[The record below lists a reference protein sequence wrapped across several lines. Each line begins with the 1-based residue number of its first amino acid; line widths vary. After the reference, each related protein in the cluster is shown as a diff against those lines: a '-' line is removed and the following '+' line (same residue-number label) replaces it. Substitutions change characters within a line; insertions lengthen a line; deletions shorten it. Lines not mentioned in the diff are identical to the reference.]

1 MKYVNF
7 LIAFVIYAIALIS
20 PMHAENDPNDTVFDV
35 LRGDYQ
41 RLAVA
46 QKFERVTP
54 DKRRRAVRARYEPD
68 PAILAMVDKVAD
80 ESGIP
85 RSIMRFHV
93 QKESGYDPRAR
104 NPKSTATGLLQ
115 LIKGSHEV
123 IAGRILTKEEH
134 FRLAMNP
141 EYNLRLGAAH
151 IKECMA
157 HMPGASADTL
167 WRKCHV
173 RGHRSVGGD
182 IRVAATYFKPD
193 SQGWLAK
200 GSVAVPWAAAFAN
213 LNNGTTGS

>member
-1 MKYVNF
+1 MKYINF
-7 LIAFVIYAIALIS
+7 LIAFVIYAVALIS
-20 PMHAENDPNDTVFDV
+20 PMHAENDTNDTVFDV
-35 LRGDYQ
+35 LLAESRQLASAQ
-41 RLAVA
+41 R
-46 QKFERVTP
+46 FEQTAP
-54 DKRRRAVRARYEPD
+54 ANRRRSVRAPYTPD

-80 ESGIP
+80 ENGIP

-123 IAGRILTKEEH
+123 IAGRILTREEH

-151 IKECMA
+151 IRECMS
-157 HMPGASADTL
+157 HMPGASAQAL
-167 WRKCHV
+167 WKNCHV

-200 GSVAVPWAAAFAN
+200 GSVAVPWAAAFAS
-213 LNNGTTGS
+213 LNGTAGS